1 MTKTALPEANTM
13 VLKLSA
19 MLANLALVDNNSTDQ
34 PTLVPLLDQLAHATS
49 SSMAKTNARHALPTS
64 SQSTEQPVQIIGV
77 SSDTPIQL
85 PGTSKF
91 NKLDCKEEPWLCQMT
106 KTASP
111 EDNTMVLKLS
121 AMLVNHASVNK
132 HSTDQPTLVKLLDQL
147 VHATSSSMP
156 KTNVK
161 PAKPTLFL
169 STEQPVQTIGVS
181 TDMQTQMV
189 GKMRLDKL
197 NSKEEL

>member
-49 SSMAKTNARHALPTS
+49 SSMAKTNVRHALPTS

-91 NKLDCKEEPWLCQMT
+91 NKPDCKEEP
-106 KTASP
+106 
-111 EDNTMVLKLS
+111 
-121 AMLVNHASVNK
+121 
-132 HSTDQPTLVKLLDQL
+132 
-147 VHATSSSMP
+147 
-156 KTNVK
+156 
-161 PAKPTLFL
+161 
-169 STEQPVQTIGVS
+169 
-181 TDMQTQMV
+181 
-189 GKMRLDKL
+189 
-197 NSKEEL
+197 